1 MIFFYFYKSFEV
13 EINKEIIRQFARLY
27 PRTAKVTGHDS
38 ETQELRGL

>member
-1 MIFFYFYKSFEV
+1 MIFFIFTKV
-13 EINKEIIRQFARLY
+13 EINNEIIRQFARLY